1 MMRLERQA
9 QALLARSY
17 YQDSAQPWERGPALA
32 GTVQAD
38 VCIVGGGLAGLSAAL
53 ELARAGMKTVL
64 LEAQQVGWGAS
75 GRNGGQALAGYASE
89 MEPFERQLGHE
100 AARQAWAMS
109 LEALDLMRTR
119 IREHRI
125 ACDWTDG
132 ALTLAVRPAKARAL
146 RAWHEHMQ
154 ADYDA
159 AHLRWLDEA
168 QTRAQVQS
176 ERYVAGVFDPLGGHV
191 HPLNYTLGIA
201 RAARAAGVQIFEG
214 TEAVQVQPAAD
225 AGGGKARVRTVQ
237 REVQGAAEGEVRA
250 HFVLLAGN
258 VHLGRVAPALAR
270 RIMPVGTYIIATEA
284 LGAERAA
291 ALIPSRACV
300 SDSQFVLD
308 YYRLSADHRLLFGGR
323 VSYSTVS
330 PPDLPATMRR
340 SMLRVF
346 PQLHDVRVTHAWG
359 GFVDITMNRAP
370 DFGRLAPDV
379 LYLQGFSGHGLA
391 LTGLA
396 GQLAAEAIRG
406 QAQRFDLFARLRH
419 RPFPGGDLLRTPL
432 LVLAMAWY
440 RLRDWL

>member
-53 ELARAGMKTVL
+53 ELARAGMQTVL

-89 MEPFERQLGHE
+89 LEPFERQLGRD

-119 IREHRI
+119 IRAHRI

-146 RAWHEHMQ
+146 RAWYEHMQ
-154 ADYDA
+154 THYDA

-176 ERYVAGVFDPLGGHV
+176 ERYVAGVFDPLSGHL

-214 TEAVQVQPAAD
+214 SEAVQVQTAVA
-225 AGGGKARVRTVQ
+225 AGGGKARVRTAQ
-237 REVQGAAEGEVRA
+237 GEVRA
-250 HFVLLAGN
+250 PFVLLAGN

-270 RIMPVGTYIIATEA
+270 RIMPVGTYIIATEP

-300 SDSQFVLD
+300 SDNQFVLD
-308 YYRLSADHRLLFGGR
+308 YYRLCAGDRLLFGGR

-419 RPFPGGDLLRTPL
+419 RPFPGGDWLRTPL

-440 RLRDWL
+440 RLRDAL

>member
-32 GTVQAD
+32 GTAQAD

-53 ELARAGMKTVL
+53 ELARAGMRTVL

-89 MEPFERQLGHE
+89 LEPFERQLGHD
-100 AARQAWAMS
+100 AARQAWALS
-109 LEALDLMRTR
+109 LEALELMRTR
-119 IREHRI
+119 IRTHHI

-146 RAWHEHMQ
+146 RAWYEHMQ
-154 ADYDA
+154 THYDA

-176 ERYVAGVFDPLGGHV
+176 ERYVAGVFDPLSGHL

-214 TEAVQVQPAAD
+214 SEAVQVQAAAA
-225 AGGGKARVRTVQ
+225 AGGGKARVRTAQ
-237 REVQGAAEGEVRA
+237 GEVRA
-250 HFVLLAGN
+250 RFVLLAGN
-258 VHLGRVAPALAR
+258 VHLGRVAPAIAR
-270 RIMPVGTYIIATEA
+270 RIMPVGTYIIATEP

-291 ALIPSRACV
+291 ALIPRRACV

-308 YYRLSADHRLLFGGR
+308 YYRLSADDRLLFGGR

-440 RLRDWL
+440 RLRDAL